1 VDDAEV
7 SLGAVREL
15 VDFVLEIVERHV
27 PAEQQEVVL
36 LEIVERHVP
45 AEQQEVV
52 LLDLVACAPA
62 LAPLLLPGWPSALR
76 H

>member
-1 VDDAEV
+1 V
-7 SLGAVREL
+7 SSHTSTCRRKKSAGRKAVGAQASLPASCGL

-27 PAEQQEVVL
+27 PAEQ
-36 LEIVERHVP
+36 R
-45 AEQQEVV
+45 EVV

-62 LAPLLLPGWPSALR
+62 LAPLLLPGWASALR

>member
-1 VDDAEV
+1 VAAVVDDAEAP
-7 SLGAVREL
+7 LAAVRAL
-15 VDFVLEIVERHV
+15 IDFVFDLVERHV
-27 PAEQQEVVL
+27 PAEQ
-36 LEIVERHVP
+36 R
-45 AEQQEVV
+45 EVV

>member
-1 VDDAEV
+1 
-7 SLGAVREL
+7 
-15 VDFVLEIVERHV
+15 
-27 PAEQQEVVL
+27 
-36 LEIVERHVP
+36 VP

-52 LLDLVACAPA
+52 LLDLVACVPA